1 MTSSSASLATN
12 THSVSSPA
20 LSVHSPHEPPSQGP
34 LPSASPT
41 VPPSPCSSPGAAH
54 TDTSGS
60 QSSTA
65 SSSSTHTIPS
75 HESQDCSRP
84 VRIRRPNP
92 KYIRAER
99 VREEWAQIDTILDKH
114 FLVHE
119 QEVKAGTGAIYKS
132 KREREEWAHIDAILH
147 MHFLVHEQEV
157 EAGAKAVEHYCLL
170 AILCHLS
177 FQYVLLQQHLVYHL
191 GSGVVYNY
199 KRPQPL
205 PNIL

>member
-1 MTSSSASLATN
+1 MERKSSSEIKSKERPKNFQNGRFFSGPKTDNTSNSNWRPYGNQSQFPTSGDWNGNEQAPVILSPPVVLHPIVPTPTMTSSSASLATN

-41 VPPSPCSSPGAAH
+41 VPPSPCGSPGAAH

-75 HESQDCSRP
+75 HESQGCSRP

-92 KYIRAER
+92 KYFN
-99 VREEWAQIDTILDKH
+99 DK
-114 FLVHE
+114 FIEPVICCNFPDNPD
-119 QEVKAGTGAIYKS
+119 V
-132 KREREEWAHIDAILH
+132 
-147 MHFLVHEQEV
+147 
-157 EAGAKAVEHYCLL
+157 
-170 AILCHLS
+170 
-177 FQYVLLQQHLVYHL
+177 
-191 GSGVVYNY
+191 
-199 KRPQPL
+199 
-205 PNIL
+205 